1 MTDSNSHLKSP
12 GMLLIGAAGRNAG
25 KTFFACTLLR
35 RFAGERDIFG
45 IKITPIDKVVRGCP
59 HGRTDCD
66 VCATLKGNFEIAEET
81 DPIPQKDTCKSLAAG
96 AKRVFWLRVL
106 KAHLREGAAA
116 LLDKIGPAGICIC
129 ESNSLR
135 TVVEPGLFLMVKNPG
150 VDDIKP
156 SSEEVAH
163 HVDRLIMFDGSNF
176 DIDLDDFALTE
187 NGWTLKMDA
196 TAIIMAGGD
205 SHRMGCDKSVLP
217 IGGKPMIQHVYEQ
230 LQPWFKEVLIS
241 SNDASAHGFLGLP
254 IIPDRQT
261 GHGPLMGI
269 VSAMEVSTHDR
280 NFVIACDIPSVDTSL
295 MLKMLREIAGFDA
308 VAPRLTKSRY
318 EPLFAVYHKNLL
330 PVMNDLLAG
339 GERRIDRVYDLC
351 KMKYID
357 LAQDKF
363 LDNINTMQDY
373 RELPGNKKD
382 VGVR

>member
-81 DPIPQKDTCKSLAAG
+81 DPTPQKDTCKSLAAG

-106 KAHLREGAAA
+106 KAHLRQGAAA

-135 TVVEPGLFLMVKNPG
+135 TVIEPGLFLMVKNPG

-156 SSEEVAH
+156 SSEEVAR

-176 DIDLDDFALTE
+176 DIDFDDFALTE
-187 NGWTLKMDA
+187 SGWTLKMDA
-196 TAIIMAGGD
+196 TAIILAGGAAA
-205 SHRMGCDKSVLP
+205 RMGRDKTTLP
-217 IGGKPMIQHVYEQ
+217 IGGKPMIQHVYDQ
-230 LQPWFKEVLIS
+230 IRPWFREVIIS
-241 SNDASAHGFLGLP
+241 SNEPDKHAFLGTP
-254 IIPDRQT
+254 VVADEKI

-269 VSAMEVSTHDR
+269 ASAMKASNYDR
-280 NFVIACDIPSVDTSL
+280 NFVIACDIPKVDIAL
-295 MLKMLREIAGFDA
+295 MLRLLRQSRDCDGC
-308 VAPRLTKSRY
+308 VPRLPGPKY
-318 EPLFAVYHKNLL
+318 EPLFAVYRKS
-330 PVMNDLLAG
+330 MIGAINDLFAA
-339 GERRIDRVYDLC
+339 GERKVDRVYDLC

-373 RELPGNKKD
+373 QELPGNKKD
-382 VGVR
+382 IGV